1 MQSYLGNE
9 KKWEELQHSGKWK
22 NAIEVYQGE
31 DMPDFLDRFLL
42 MRAVF
47 LDKENA
53 IDRISFGL

>member
-1 MQSYLGNE
+1 MQSYLGNG

-42 MRAVF
+42 MRAVS

-53 IDRISFGL
+53 IDRISFGV